1 MIFRALSR
9 PILSMSLLVAGLAT
23 PLASPTLGGELRQAP
38 VAVLELF
45 TSQGCSSC
53 PPADALLENLA
64 PRSDIVALA
73 YHVNYWDYIGWPDT
87 FGAEANSDYQRRYA
101 AMRESSRIYTPQ
113 LMINGTADVV
123 GSREVE
129 VYAAIEA
136 ATLQLPI
143 AISIADDMLVVDISA
158 RPELDDAV
166 IWLVTYINE
175 ANVAIERGENAG
187 KTIRYMHVV
196 TDRMLAGMWE
206 ADTGAQL
213 KLPLSKVLVAP
224 ADGVAI
230 LVQGDKDGLPGR
242 IIGAASY
249 QR

>member
-1 MIFRALSR
+1 MTFRVLLR
-9 PILSMSLLVAGLAT
+9 RFLSMSLLVAGLA
-23 PLASPTLGGELRQAP
+23 APTLGSELRQAP

-53 PPADALLENLA
+53 PPADALLETLA
-64 PRSDIVALA
+64 QRSDIVALA

-123 GSREVE
+123 GSREAD
-129 VYAAIEA
+129 VYAAIKT

-143 AISIADDMLVVDISA
+143 AVSVTDDMLVVDIGA

-175 ANVAIERGENAG
+175 ASVAIERGENAG

-230 LVQGDKDGLPGR
+230 LVQGDEDGLPGQ